1 MSDDK
6 TSKDY
11 WSDCGLINFIDGKG
25 WGLDETGKTWCLGN
39 EADVLQAIETGEL
52 PEYLTPS
59 EKQVLSQN
67 LELRKEILKNEPK
80 EYKPRS
86 AVRSRSART
95 LEHRKAGIR
104 QTSKRRK
111 PALH

>member
-39 EADVLQAIETGEL
+39 EADVLHAIETGEL
-52 PEYLTPS
+52 PDYLTTS

-86 AVRSRSART
+86 AVRIRSART
-95 LEHRKAGIR
+95 FEYRKANIR

-111 PALH
+111 PPLH